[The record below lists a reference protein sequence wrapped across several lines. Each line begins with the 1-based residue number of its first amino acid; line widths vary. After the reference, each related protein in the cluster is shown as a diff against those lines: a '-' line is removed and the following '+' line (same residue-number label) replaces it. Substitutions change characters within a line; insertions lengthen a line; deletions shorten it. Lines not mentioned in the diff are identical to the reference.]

1 MKIIIE
7 TPLGETIELTNLEE
21 FLTKLFKQTKRKNTS
36 PQTREEA
43 ECMLSCYLETLCT
56 LTKLDL
62 QILWYINNMPLRH
75 GLRWTMEELLRKQY
89 ESGLTLKNLGEK
101 TYHSPFRLPYP

>member
-36 PQTREEA
+36 P
-43 ECMLSCYLETLCT
+43 
-56 LTKLDL
+56 
-62 QILWYINNMPLRH
+62 
-75 GLRWTMEELLRKQY
+75 
-89 ESGLTLKNLGEK
+89 
-101 TYHSPFRLPYP
+101 